1 MKNYS
6 SQNVPSDGGPL
17 KALILAGGR
26 GKRLNDFTNVNN
38 KCLFPFR
45 GKPLIEY
52 SFENAQRIG
61 ITEIVVVVGYLA
73 ENIINKY
80 GTRFGACTIQYV
92 IQHEQLGLVHAI
104 ECAKEAM
111 GGSDFLLMLGDEFFI
126 DPHHGSMI
134 RAFYESNAFVMCGI
148 TIAPSLKL
156 ISNTY
161 SILFDEQSHR
171 IYRLIE
177 KPENPTNSLMG
188 TGNVLFRNG
197 IFRYID
203 KTPINQNRGERE
215 LPDLIQCAIDDGKN
229 ILYHSL
235 ASEYVNVNTVE
246 DISILKKTD
255 SGDGCQPSSGENGHG
270 ATPFHEGAAS
280 GL

>member
-1 MKNYS
+1 MRNYS
-6 SQNVPSDGGPL
+6 SQNETSDGAPL

-26 GKRLNDFTNVNN
+26 GKRLDGFTNDNN

-52 SFENAQRIG
+52 GFENAQRIG
-61 ITEIVVVVGYLA
+61 IAEIVVVVGYLA

-80 GTRFGACTIQYV
+80 GTRFGACAIQYV
-92 IQHEQLGLVHAI
+92 IQREQLGLVHAI
-104 ECAKEAM
+104 ECSKNAM
-111 GGSDFLLMLGDEFFI
+111 GDSDFFLMLGDEFFI
-126 DPHHGSMI
+126 DPRHDSMI
-134 RAFYESNAFVMCGI
+134 RAFYESNAFVTCGI

-161 SILFDEQSHR
+161 SILFDENSRR

-177 KPENPTNSLMG
+177 KPENPTNFLMG

-215 LPDLIQCAIDDGKN
+215 LPDLIQCSIDDGKN
-229 ILYHSL
+229 VFYHVL
-235 ASEYVNVNTVE
+235 ASEYVNVNTVD
-246 DISILKKTD
+246 DISILKKND
-255 SGDGCQPSSGENGHG
+255 SGDGCQPPSEGKEHG
-270 ATPFHEGAAS
+270 AARFHEGAAS
-280 GL
+280 IP